1 MIGYFAM
8 LCSIPVFISILIV
21 EVESFRLFIESNE
34 HLGTWEKYVVDL
46 LSRNFGDIITYHPFL
61 KEENYIH
68 MDEERSFENYDDLP
82 VIRAAQKA
90 NMLMKENTYRVDV
103 SLIENNE
110 NENSFCAILNGD
122 MEMKQDTIEKN
133 LELNRGNKS
142 FEDLQISIDV
152 LDEDEQEV
160 KGIQDENKNSDAIR
174 NLTNTYSSWH
184 HFPPNK

>member
-8 LCSIPVFISILIV
+8 LCSIPVSISILIV
-21 EVESFRLFIESNE
+21 ELESFRSFIESNE
-34 HLGTWEKYVVDL
+34 HLGTWGKYVVDL
-46 LSRNFGDIITYHPFL
+46 LRRNFGDVITYHPFL

-184 HFPPNK
+184 YFPPNK